1 MCICRDI
8 WLDKIK
14 FSLDGA
20 VGHYYGSTF
29 VVKNGQM
36 HKIQKTFKE
45 AEVLGNYEYSVSYWL
60 STFRL
65 WCVEKWS
72 FSTFTRRLYVNKSYH
87 LWDIGNYPGPEKG
100 TDNRDLHDLDSNQ
113 KLSREDIEKMKK
125 EGAKGEVHV

>member
-36 HKIQKTFKE
+36 HKIQKAFKE
-45 AEVLGNYEYSVSYWL
+45 AEVLGNYEYSVSY
-60 STFRL
+60 
-65 WCVEKWS
+65 
-72 FSTFTRRLYVNKSYH
+72 
-87 LWDIGNYPGPEKG
+87 
-100 TDNRDLHDLDSNQ
+100 
-113 KLSREDIEKMKK
+113 
-125 EGAKGEVHV
+125 